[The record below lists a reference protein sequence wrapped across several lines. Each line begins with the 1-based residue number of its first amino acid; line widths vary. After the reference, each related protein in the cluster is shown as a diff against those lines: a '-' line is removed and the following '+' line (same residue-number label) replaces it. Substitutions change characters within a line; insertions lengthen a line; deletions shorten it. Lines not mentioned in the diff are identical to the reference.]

1 MDNREQLDRL
11 IATTNSCDKDIIP
24 NELLNNINKWKWGK
38 YGWTSPVSLFLTAA
52 WHKYNN
58 PKEDCCKIWAKDE
71 QSNPIPKSYSIRSE
85 DESIVI
91 PLLAKYDLCQG
102 FCSANS
108 GMQGSR
114 AIEKMRAFKR
124 MNVDF
129 DKAQRTIFDLKLF
142 AIILNQIN
150 ELNQTQCLEFCRYFI
165 LIAKGI
171 QASRLKNLKSLESF
185 AQYTTSTLHF
195 LSETHD
201 PELTKCVTAACLSI
215 IYSQKGFSLDGVSD
229 AKTAADARAK
239 KPGDLCIIHDNV
251 PVTAIEVKDKTQEI
265 DWNNITRAC
274 SIIKNFPSLR
284 LFLFVLE
291 KRSALTTPILN
302 DIVSSQK
309 IAENIYAS
317 KIDFISVH
325 GLYQMALSL
334 SNESIIANLTSK
346 YIAITP
352 AIKPETIKNWL
363 AQQKS

>member
-1 MDNREQLDRL
+1 MDNREQLDKL
-11 IATTNSCDKDIIP
+11 IATTDKCNKNIIP
-24 NELLNNINKWKWGK
+24 TKLLNNINKWEWGK

-58 PKEDCCKIWAKDE
+58 PKEDCCKIWARDE
-71 QSNPIPKSYSIRSE
+71 QSNPIPGSYSIRSE
-85 DESIVI
+85 DEGIVV

-114 AIEKMRAFKR
+114 AIEKMRSFKR

-129 DKAQRTIFDLKLF
+129 DKAQRTVFDLKLF

-150 ELNQTQCLEFCRYFI
+150 ELSQPQCLEFCRYFI

-171 QASRLKNLKSLESF
+171 QNERVRSLKALESS
-185 AQYTTSTLHF
+185 AQYTTSALHF
-195 LSETHD
+195 LSDIHD
-201 PELTKCVTAACLSI
+201 PELTKCVAAACLSI

-239 KPGDLCIIHDNV
+239 KPGDLCVLYNNV
-251 PVTAIEVKDKTQEI
+251 PVVAIEVKDKTQEI

-274 SIIKNFPSLR
+274 SIIKNFPSLQ

-302 DIVSSQK
+302 DIVSSEK
-309 IAENIYAS
+309 MVDNIYAS
-317 KIDFISVH
+317 KIDFISVY
-325 GLYQMALSL
+325 GLYKMALSL
-334 SNESIIANLTSK
+334 STDATIANLTSK
-346 YIAITP
+346 YIAIAP
-352 AIKPETIKNWL
+352 AIKPETIKKWL
-363 AQQKS
+363 AQQKQ